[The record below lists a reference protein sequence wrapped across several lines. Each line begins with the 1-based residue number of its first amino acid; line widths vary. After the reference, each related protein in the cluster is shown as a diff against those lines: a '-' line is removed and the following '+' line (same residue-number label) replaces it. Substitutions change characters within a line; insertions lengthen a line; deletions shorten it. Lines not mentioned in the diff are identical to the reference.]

1 MKKTLL
7 ALMFGFSAIANAAPA
22 ENFTQLTMDEVQ
34 AQLTAKH
41 SANVC
46 TIDFQGEV
54 GPEQIGVGVNLKSNT
69 VVMIGYMLEGQQ
81 AMGPMFAAMSK
92 DTAVEF
98 ARQIKLVADGD
109 VAELVD
115 DEFYQHEY
123 KSSNGVTVSVEKYAT
138 KEVYIGVQDDTSLVG
153 GYAVDIKDMSSM
165 VADCVSTATTYLN

>member
-7 ALMFGFSAIANAAPA
+7 AMLLGFSCVADAAPA

-34 AQLTAKH
+34 AQLSTKH

-46 TIDFQGEV
+46 TIDFQGEA
-54 GPEQIGVGVNLKSNT
+54 GPEQLGIGVNLKSNT

-81 AMGPMFAAMSK
+81 AVMPMFSAMGK

-98 ARQIKLVADGD
+98 ARQIKLVAAGD

-115 DEFYQHEY
+115 DQFYQHEY
-123 KSSNGVTVSVEKYAT
+123 KSSNGVTASVEKYAT
-138 KEVYIGVQDDTSLVG
+138 KEVYIGVQDDTSLIG